1 MKRNNLRKTFAILV
15 LSLFALSLFTVCA
28 FAEGETVAPIEGGAA
43 VQPDPG
49 AEKPSVLEGIFS
61 GRNLALLGA
70 ALAVALPCLGSA
82 KGVGIVGEASSGL
95 LSEDPSLFGKAL
107 ALQALPMTQGVYG
120 MVASFLMLNTIGLFS
135 TPKELT
141 VAQGAYFIMAA
152 LPIALAG
159 YLSAIKQARVS
170 AAGIS
175 LLSKRPGELGKA
187 ITSAALVETY
197 AIFSLLI
204 TLLMVANFPA

>member
-1 MKRNNLRKTFAILV
+1 M
-15 LSLFALSLFTVCA
+15 S
-28 FAEGETVAPIEGGAA
+28 
-43 VQPDPG
+43 
-49 AEKPSVLEGIFS
+49 IFS
-61 GRNLALLGA
+61 SLGTSIAVLGA
-70 ALAVALPCLGSA
+70 ALAAILSGMGSA

-120 MVASFLMLNTIGLFS
+120 MVASFLMLNTIGLFG

>member
-28 FAEGETVAPIEGGAA
+28 FAEGETVAPIEGGRR
-43 VQPDPG
+43 
-49 AEKPSVLEGIFS
+49 FS
-61 GRNLALLGA
+61 RIPAPKSPPCLREFSPVVTLPFWARRSPW
-70 ALAVALPCLGSA
+70 ALPCLGSA

-120 MVASFLMLNTIGLFS
+120 MVASFLMLNTIGLFG